1 MIISNVKIYS
11 LMIYLYFSLSLSV
24 EIKIRR
30 STRKTNDN
38 FLFPF
43 FLFIYFFIFSNREPD
58 KSFYPFEV
66 LCSNTARMA
75 SGGQWIL
82 LDNDWEQ
89 RSSGLL

>member
-1 MIISNVKIYS
+1 
-11 LMIYLYFSLSLSV
+11 MIYLYFSPSLWKNEHS
-24 EIKIRR
+24 KISSELKVSARHEKQ
-30 STRKTNDN
+30 TII
-38 FLFPF
+38 F
-43 FLFIYFFIFSNREPD
+43 FSFFFIFSNREPS
-58 KSFYPFEV
+58 KSFFSVEV

>member
-1 MIISNVKIYS
+1 
-11 LMIYLYFSLSLSV
+11 MIYLYFSTSLWKNEHS
-24 EIKIRR
+24 KISSELKIARHEKQ
-30 STRKTNDN
+30 TII
-38 FLFPF
+38 FFFPF
-43 FLFIYFFIFSNREPD
+43 FLIFLNREPS
-58 KSFYPFEV
+58 KSFFSVEV

>member
-1 MIISNVKIYS
+1 
-11 LMIYLYFSLSLSV
+11 MIYLYFYPSLWKNEHS
-24 EIKIRR
+24 KISSELKISARHEKQ
-30 STRKTNDN
+30 TMN
-38 FLFPF
+38 FF
-43 FLFIYFFIFSNREPD
+43 FLFFFIFLNREPS
-58 KSFYPFEV
+58 KSFFSVEV